1 MTVTLHRK
9 IGFCDKIVGNIERM
23 SGQPDYIKLKVGPSV
38 KAYSFPDVEVA
49 LKEFGTVVIPDQRHT
64 ANVDFAYGNF
74 GDFPST
80 DALITNVKG
89 LAIGVRT
96 ADCVPILLN
105 APDIGAVAAIHA
117 GWKGT
122 LAGIVR
128 NAIDRLIGMGA
139 DPSKIYAAMGPCICG
154 KCYEVGPE
162 LAEVFTNAG
171 FGDCVFTPEGG
182 REHLDL
188 PAANRKILLDCGL
201 ISDHIAMPPLCTLE
215 SHGWPSW
222 RRTPGTLSRLLTLIR
237 ISC

>member
-1 MTVTLHRK
+1 M
-9 IGFCDKIVGNIERM
+9 GFCDKIVGNMERM
-23 SGQPDYIKLKVGPSV
+23 SGQSDYIKLEVGPNV
-38 KAYSFPDVEVA
+38 KAYSFPDVDVA
-49 LKEFGTVVIPDQRHT
+49 LKQFGPVVIPDQRHT
-64 ANVDFAYGNF
+64 ANVDFADGSC
-74 GDFPST
+74 GAFPST

-128 NAIDRLIGMGA
+128 NAVDRLIGMGA
-139 DPSKIYAAMGPCICG
+139 DPAEMYAAMGPCICG

-162 LAEVFTNAG
+162 LAEVFSIEG
-171 FGDCVFTPEGG
+171 FGDCVFTPQGG

-188 PAANRKILLDCGL
+188 PAANRMILLECGL
-201 ISDHIAMPPLCTLE
+201 LPDHIAMPPLCTLE
-215 SHGWPSW
+215 SPGWPSW
-222 RRTPGTLSRLLTLIR
+222 RREPDTISRLLTLIVLE
-237 ISC
+237 

>member
-1 MTVTLHRK
+1 MCSLPN
-9 IGFCDKIVGNIERM
+9 NIN
-23 SGQPDYIKLKVGPSV
+23 LKVGPSV

-49 LKEFGTVVIPDQRHT
+49 LKEFGPVSIPDQRHT
-64 ANVDFAYGNF
+64 ANVAYAADITDN
-74 GDFPST
+74 FPST
-80 DALITNVKG
+80 DALITDVKG

-105 APDIGAVAAIHA
+105 ASDIGAVAAIHA

-128 NAIDRLIGMGA
+128 NAADRLIEMGA

-154 KCYEVGPE
+154 NCYEVGPE
-162 LAEVFTNAG
+162 LAELFTNAG
-171 FGDCVFTPEGG
+171 FGDCVFTPPGG
-182 REHLDL
+182 RDHLDL

-201 ISDHIAMPPLCTLE
+201 LPDHIAMPPICTLE

-222 RRTPGTLSRLLTLIR
+222 RRSPGTLSRLLTLVI
-237 ISC
+237 IEKES